1 MNKCKYLCGNYIED
15 EKYGKCNT
23 CKIADDI
30 EREYE
35 ERVGSEW

>member
-15 EKYGKCNT
+15 EKYGK
-23 CKIADDI
+23 IADDI